1 MEFDVDGMIINVRI
15 EERIITDT
23 NKDDKVCNLVAAKSG
38 IINEYK
44 SRKGGSISKY

>member
-23 NKDDKVCNLVAAKSG
+23 NKDDKVCNMVAAKSG
-38 IINEYK
+38 IINDIKVEQGEY
-44 SRKGGSISKY
+44 